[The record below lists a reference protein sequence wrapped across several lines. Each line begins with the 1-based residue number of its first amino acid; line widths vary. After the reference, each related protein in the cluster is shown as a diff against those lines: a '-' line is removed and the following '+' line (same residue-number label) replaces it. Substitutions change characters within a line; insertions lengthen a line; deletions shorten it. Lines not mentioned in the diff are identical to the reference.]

1 MIQTMS
7 HEFVRFM
14 RSRFGELKIS
24 KARYEDLL
32 SETQWLLFKIPQT
45 PTHDR
50 LILKLKLTMPQ

>member
-32 SETQWLLFKIPQT
+32 SETMVIIQNT
-45 PTHDR
+45 PNAYTR
-50 LILKLKLTMPQ
+50 SSNPKN